1 MRRITLMITSTLAAV
16 IMLFSYRTSTRGA
29 IAGTGDAG
37 AAPPGIVAGAA
48 PTPDAKTSKTGKAGR
63 TSKPGSHATKSAPAK
78 PASIT
83 VNGPSEQTMY
93 GPVQVQVTISGN
105 RITGLKTLRHPSGDD
120 RSVEIAAS
128 ALPQLRAEALAA
140 QNAQID
146 SVGGAT
152 YTSEGYRQSLQ
163 GALDLAHFG

>member
-16 IMLFSYRTSTRGA
+16 IMLFSYRTSTRSTN
-29 IAGTGDAG
+29 AGLADAG

-48 PTPDAKTSKTGKAGR
+48 PTPDAKASKSDKA
-63 TSKPGSHATKSAPAK
+63 SSHTPKAAPAK

-83 VNGPSEQTMY
+83 VNGPTARTRY
-93 GPVQVQVTISGN
+93 GPVQVQVTISGK
-105 RITGLKTLRHPSGDD
+105 RITGVKTLQHPSGDD
-120 RSVEIAAS
+120 RSIQIAAD

-140 QNAQID
+140 QKAQID

-152 YTSEGYRQSLQ
+152 YTSEGYQQSLQ

>member
-16 IMLFSYRTSTRGA
+16 IMLFSYRTSTTRGA
-29 IAGTGDAG
+29 NAGTADAG
-37 AAPPGIVAGAA
+37 ATPPGIVAGAA
-48 PTPDAKTSKTGKAGR
+48 PTPDAKPGK
-63 TSKPGSHATKSAPAK
+63 TSKPGSRTTKTAPAN

-83 VNGPSEQTMY
+83 VNGPTEQTRY
-93 GPVQVQVTISGN
+93 GPVQVQVTISGK
-105 RITGLKTLRHPSGDD
+105 RITSIETLQHPSDDD
-120 RSVEIAAS
+120 RSVQIAAD

-152 YTSEGYRQSLQ
+152 YTSNGYQQSLQ